1 MSKLI
6 LTGHG
11 GARFELNITQFRSPM
26 SASINS
32 VQTRTMQQHFPIRA
46 GQPDMQFTAHFT
58 SVDAKHDFQNFVREH
73 QRNTREAQYASSGYD
88 DGTVRMMW
96 PERDI
101 INWTGYIFSMPV
113 REPRFEYAPRVT
125 FGVALVDSLMSE
137 RTWEASIGNSFWAIA
152 GQLIP
157 RYVPDDPDGDWL
169 RPPTPPT
176 SMQPDQAAPPERD
189 LLGTIFGGIADTIG
203 GLFR

>member
-6 LTGHG
+6 LTGHN

-46 GQPDMQFTAHFT
+46 GQPDMQFTAHFV
-58 SVDAKHDFQNFVREH
+58 SVDDKHKFQNFVREH
-73 QRNTREAQYASSGYD
+73 QRNTQKAQYASSGFD
-88 DGTVRMMW
+88 DGTVRLMW

-101 INWTGYIFSMPV
+101 LNWTGYIVNMPV

-125 FGVALVDSLMSE
+125 FGVALVESLMSE
-137 RTWEASIGNSFWAIA
+137 RTWAASRGNGFWSIP

-157 RYVPDDPDGDWL
+157 RYIPYDPESAWL
-169 RPPTPPT
+169 QPPTPPA
-176 SMQPDQAAPPERD
+176 SQEPEQPEPRD
-189 LLGTIFGGIADTIG
+189 VISGVFGTIGDVIG
-203 GLFR
+203 RLFR